1 MRAGS
6 HRWRG
11 SPRTRSHSGR
21 SGSCRTAWVPSAANR
36 CSWPPRRLLAFDAE
50 LRRHDAFPPFFC
62 VIGIFQPPRRVA
74 ARDHVH
80 YACQGAGLIP
90 NPTKTVHYDVITGF
104 IPAVRELK
112 HSAVTSRFQLKQ
124 CKFRRLEKGTPASHR
139 ASKLPSLGP
148 VPTEFLWSARRGI
161 SEYFAQ
167 TGTGLLLAAKADCSP
182 LTHRWHGRNRRNARS
197 EQLESGRIRCYLTPA
212 GIEGGHPLFN

>member
-104 IPAVRELK
+104 IPAVRRTEAFGCHVPFPAK
-112 HSAVTSRFQLKQ
+112 TMQIQAFRKGNAGFAPRIKTSQFGSCPDRI
-124 CKFRRLEKGTPASHR
+124 
-139 ASKLPSLGP
+139 P
-148 VPTEFLWSARRGI
+148 VVCPPRHIRIFCANRNRTLARGQGR
-161 SEYFAQ
+161 
-167 TGTGLLLAAKADCSP
+167 LLAANSP
-182 LTHRWHGRNRRNARS
+182 VAREKS
-197 EQLESGRIRCYLTPA
+197 AERAERTARIRKDSLLSHA
-212 GIEGGHPLFN
+212 SRD

>member
-139 ASKLPSLGP
+139 ASKLFGSCPDRIP
-148 VPTEFLWSARRGI
+148 VVCPPRHIRIFCANRNRTLARGQGR
-161 SEYFAQ
+161 
-167 TGTGLLLAAKADCSP
+167 LLAANSP
-182 LTHRWHGRNRRNARS
+182 VAREKS
-197 EQLESGRIRCYLTPA
+197 AERAERTARIRKDSLLSHA
-212 GIEGGHPLFN
+212 SRD

>member
-21 SGSCRTAWVPSAANR
+21 SGSCRTSWVPSAANR

-139 ASKLPSLGP
+139 ASKLFGSCPDRIP
-148 VPTEFLWSARRGI
+148 VVCPPRHIRIFCANRNRTLARGQGR
-161 SEYFAQ
+161 
-167 TGTGLLLAAKADCSP
+167 LLAANSP
-182 LTHRWHGRNRRNARS
+182 VAREKS
-197 EQLESGRIRCYLTPA
+197 AERAERTARIRKDSLLSHA
-212 GIEGGHPLFN
+212 SRD